1 MATWSRLVRDYGTR
15 THKKKW
21 PDGNGEIWTLTE
33 KGAECKCIFGTI
45 FRRFLYSG
53 AMAVGDP
60 DKVTQKGIW
69 RFFSHPT
76 TKPEMQIS
84 IFIFG
89 GLSIAVAI
97 VIQYTLTHTPVS
109 IIIGWKNTHALQE
122 KNNKSKTS
130 FVRSARGDSRLWTV
144 RRAVRE
150 PGLVSRVSLSARLSL
165 SLLLGF

>member
-89 GLSIAVAI
+89 GLPIDI

-109 IIIGWKNTHALQE
+109 IIIGWKTRTHYK